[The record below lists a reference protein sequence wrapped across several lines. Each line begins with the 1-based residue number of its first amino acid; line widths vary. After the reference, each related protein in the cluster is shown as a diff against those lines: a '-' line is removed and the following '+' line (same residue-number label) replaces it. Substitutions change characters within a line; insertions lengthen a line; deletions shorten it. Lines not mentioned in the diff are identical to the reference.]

1 MPHLT
6 FLRDDLNEAETGD
19 VAADERRPATET
31 LAAFALEAALS
42 PAQRRRIAA
51 DPAFALVVQVPAAD
65 WVEPVREAC
74 GRRRRGVTWRR
85 APALREARTVRTA
98 ETTGWR
104 TGSPAATGCSASRN
118 RPRATCLR
126 PSSPR
131 RTCTCGSRARPTP

>member
-74 GRRRRGVTWRR
+74 GRLAAWGYV
-85 APALREARTVRTA
+85 AART
-98 ETTGWR
+98 G
-104 TGSPAATGCSASRN
+104 AS
-118 RPRATCLR
+118 
-126 PSSPR
+126 SSEDL
-131 RTCTCGSRARPTP
+131 SLIHI